1 MSHPPEQKRPDSL
14 PKPKTAWYCLRTQ
27 RKREHIA
34 AALLDRIDG
43 VAVFCPRISQFKKTK
58 TGKKRFTE
66 AMFPSYIFA
75 NFDYTTQYRQVIHSQ
90 GVSRLVENGDKRV
103 IPENVIEELMATLPG
118 GVVEVAD
125 PSLTPGA
132 KVEILEGSLKG
143 LNGSVI
149 AQLPAQDRVEVL
161 LEFLGREI
169 RVALDS
175 DAVTLSEDQPEG

>member
-1 MSHPPEQKRPDSL
+1 MKHPPEDQRPDNP

-34 AALLDRIDG
+34 GSILTQIDG
-43 VAVFCPRISQFKKTK
+43 VGVFCPRISQVKKTK

-75 NFDYTTQYRQVIHSQ
+75 NFDYQTQYRQVIHSQ
-90 GVSRLVENGDKRV
+90 GVSHLVENGDKRV
-103 IPENVIEELMATLPG
+103 IPDQVIEELIASIPE
-118 GVVEVAD
+118 GVVEIAD
-125 PSLTPGA
+125 PSLRPGA
-132 KVEILEGSLKG
+132 KIEILDGSLKG

-149 AQLPAQDRVEVL
+149 AQLSAQDRVEVL

-169 RVALDS
+169 TVALDS
-175 DAVTLSEDQPEG
+175 HAVSLSDD